1 MTRLP
6 RSPNFWLAGFLFWFG
21 ALWILSSGTHPDMPA
36 PPIANFDKF
45 AHFGYYF
52 GGAGLFSAWL
62 FRRNPEKPNWRAIIG
77 LTIIAI
83 SLTGWLDEFHQGFVP
98 GRMGNDPA
106 DWTADFLGGI
116 TGALVFKR
124 FHHRLK

>member
-116 TGALVFKR
+116 TGVLVFKR